1 MTSSSPPLSPASPPI
16 ARAAQE
22 HLQYFI
28 GLMSGTS
35 LDGVDGVLLEWRE
48 GSPSGAS
55 VEHDMSPSLLSGTR
69 QLKVLQHVFQAFDA
83 DFREELLKL
92 NTPGNN
98 ELHRAALA
106 GNRLARHYAQVV
118 HALLNATGLQA
129 KDIQAIGAHGQTV
142 RHRPLE
148 FDADPS
154 TGQGAVGYT
163 LQLNNPALLAELTSI
178 DVVAEFRTRDLAA
191 GGQGA
196 PLVPAF
202 HAEIFGASTHTVA
215 VVNIGGISNIS
226 ILRSASK
233 QSTIDTAK
241 IHSPLISGFDCGPG
255 NALMDHWVHLHQG
268 TNYDAN
274 GEWAA
279 QGKVIPA
286 LLQSLLSE
294 PFLHQAPPK
303 STGRDL
309 FNPAWLHEHLRH
321 VQGNLAAVD
330 VQATLCEFTALAI
343 AKDLKLHA
351 AQAKQLWVCGGG
363 ALNGHLMS
371 RLQAHASGIQ
381 VASTEL
387 HGLPPL
393 QVEAAAF
400 AWLAAKTMK
409 RETGSLESVTGA
421 RGARVLGAIYPR

>member
-1 MTSSSPPLSPASPPI
+1 MTSSSPPLSPPSPPI
-16 ARAAQE
+16 ATVNQD
-22 HLQYFI
+22 HLQYYI

-35 LDGVDGVLLEWRE
+35 LDGVDGVLLQWQD
-48 GSPSGAS
+48 GASRGVS
-55 VEHDMSPSLLSGTR
+55 VEHKVSPFLLSDTR
-69 QLKVLQHVFQAFDA
+69 QLKVLQHVFQPFDA
-83 DFREELLKL
+83 EFRAELLSL

-106 GNRLARHYAQVV
+106 GNRLARAYAKVV
-118 HALLNATGLQA
+118 HALLNESGKQA
-129 KDIQAIGAHGQTV
+129 NDIHAIGAHGQTV

-154 TGQGAVGYT
+154 TGQSAVGYT
-163 LQLNNPALLAELTSI
+163 LQLNNPALLAELTGI

-226 ILRSASK
+226 ILKNASK
-233 QSTIDTAK
+233 QNSIDAAN
-241 IHSPLISGFDCGPG
+241 ISSPLISGFDCGPG

-268 TNYDAN
+268 QDFDAN
-274 GEWAA
+274 GAWAA
-279 QGKVIPA
+279 QGQVIPA

-294 PFLHQAPPK
+294 SFLQQTPPK

-309 FNPAWLHEHLRH
+309 FNPTWLQQHL
-321 VQGNLAAVD
+321 QTEFAAVD

-343 AKDLKLHA
+343 ANDLKHHA
-351 AQAKQLWVCGGG
+351 PDAKQLWVCGGG

-371 RLQAHASGIQ
+371 RLQAQVPGVQ
-381 VASTEL
+381 VASTEA

-409 RETGSLESVTGA
+409 RETGSLISVTGA